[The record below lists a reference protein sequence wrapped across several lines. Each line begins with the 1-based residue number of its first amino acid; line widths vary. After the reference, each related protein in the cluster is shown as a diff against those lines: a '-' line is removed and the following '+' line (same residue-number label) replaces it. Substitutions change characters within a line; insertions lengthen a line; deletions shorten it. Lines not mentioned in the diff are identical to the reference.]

1 MTDLTE
7 PPPGRDR
14 SAFKAFLSTARRL
27 APWLMLTPFAVW
39 AVVRVFGVER
49 GYPGFQLVS
58 FTPYVAVLSLFPVAV
73 ALLLRTWWAAA
84 AATVVTLVL
93 AASVLPRW
101 VSDSDALPA
110 GASGPTVRFL
120 SANLHYGEGDAATV
134 VRLVREQR
142 VDVLALQEY
151 TPEAQQSLAALGL
164 DALLP
169 EHALVPWDGVAG
181 SAIYSR
187 YPLRDDG
194 GRANPGGFRQARATL
209 TVPGAA
215 PVLMESVHPVA
226 PTSRAATPYLLAGL
240 AAEPVA
246 TPDGPVRLLVGD
258 FNATLDHAAL
268 RRLLDTGY
276 RDAAAVVGQGLTP
289 TWPYYGPRIE
299 LYPKITIDHVLAD
312 PRIGVARVVVFPV
325 PRTDHRAV
333 LAELVLPPA

>member
-1 MTDLTE
+1 MTELTE
-7 PPPGRDR
+7 APPGRDR
-14 SAFKAFLSTARRL
+14 SVVKAFASTARRL
-27 APWLMLTPFAVW
+27 APWLVLAPFAVW
-39 AVVRVFGVER
+39 AVVRVGGLER

-58 FTPYVAVLSLFPVAV
+58 FTPYVAIASVLPVAL
-73 ALLLRTWWAAA
+73 ALALRRWWTVA
-84 AATVVTLVL
+84 AATATALVL
-93 AASVLPRW
+93 AACVVPRW
-101 VSDSDALPA
+101 TADSDAVRA
-110 GASGPTVRFL
+110 GASGPAIRVL
-120 SANLHYGEGDAATV
+120 SANLRVGEGDAATV

-142 VDVLALQEY
+142 VDVLALQEF
-151 TPEAQQSLAALGL
+151 TPEARQRLAAAGL

-169 EHALVPWDGVAG
+169 EHALVPWQGVAG

-194 GRANPGGFRQARATL
+194 GRENPGGFRQARATL
-209 TVPGAA
+209 TVPDAA

-226 PTSRAATPYLLAGL
+226 PTSGAATPYLLAGL
-240 AAEPVA
+240 VAEPAA
-246 TPDGPVRLLVGD
+246 TPGGPVRVLIGD

-276 RDAAAVVGQGLTP
+276 RDAAAVVGQGFTP

-312 PRIGVARVVVFPV
+312 PRIGVTRVAVYPV